1 MCLLTERVLKTKIM
15 SEVNDEKTDRLGASL
30 MKLSR
35 VSITC
40 TVFQKI
46 DIPAYIWPA
55 AVFIRN
61 SRFLSV
67 SPTRS

>member
-46 DIPAYIWPA
+46 DIPAYI
-55 AVFIRN
+55 
-61 SRFLSV
+61 
-67 SPTRS
+67 